1 MAEVFGVAAGA
12 IGVVSLSIQLAES
25 LHKVKSFYASV
36 KNAPPQVAELIEEI
50 EIMQDILGDL
60 ETGSQGATVA
70 SSPTM
75 RRCMKVAD
83 GATRRF
89 TTFATELQTRIKKS
103 KYRGGIKFAL
113 SRDDIKQ
120 MLDQLERTKSSL
132 NLAYSL
138 YQQATAEDRHVA
150 LMQAV
155 TSSHG
160 TAVQPA
166 QTVKV
171 SLLTQD
177 ATIPAHGGR
186 QVSRLNLVTGKT
198 LFKLT
203 TPEWLSSTICQLEVT
218 RSIVGL
224 NCLVRTYGIVPYDA
238 PVFKACR
245 NGDIVGMQR
254 LFDSGLASPFD
265 QRDCKG
271 SRISL
276 WLVGQRT
283 HWRLRCQV

>member
-1 MAEVFGVAAGA
+1 MAEAFGVAAGA

-25 LHKVKSFYASV
+25 LHKVKGFYESV
-36 KNAPPQVAELIEEI
+36 RNAPPQVAELIEEI

-60 ETGSQGATVA
+60 ETASQGVSLA
-70 SSPTM
+70 STPTM
-75 RRCMKVAD
+75 RRCMKIAQ
-83 GATRRF
+83 GATNRF
-89 TTFATELQTRIKKS
+89 TVFATELQTRIKKS

-113 SRDDIKQ
+113 YRDDIKQ

-132 NLAYSL
+132 NLAYKL
-138 YQQATAEDRHVA
+138 YEQAAARERHTA

-155 TSSHG
+155 TSNHG

-171 SLLTQD
+171 SLLMQD

-186 QVSRLNLVTGKT
+186 QVSRRQLATGKT

-203 TPEWLSSTICQLEVT
+203 TPDWLSSTICQLEV
-218 RSIVGL
+218 RRPIMGL
-224 NCLVRTYGIVPYDA
+224 TIFMRTYGIVPYDD
-238 PVFKACR
+238 PVFEACR
-245 NGDIVGMQR
+245 SGDVAGMQR

-265 QRDCKG
+265 EDEYG
-271 SRISL
+271 WSL
-276 WLVGQRT
+276 WRVGQHT
-283 HWRLRCQV
+283 H

>member
-25 LHKVKSFYASV
+25 LHKVKSFYQSV
-36 KNAPPQVAELIEEI
+36 KNAPPQVADLIEEI

-60 ETGSQGATVA
+60 ETGSQGASVA
-70 SSPTM
+70 STPTM

-83 GATRRF
+83 GATKRF

-132 NLAYSL
+132 GLAYSL
-138 YQQATAEDRHVA
+138 YQQATAEDRHAA
-150 LMQAV
+150 LIQAV
-155 TSSHG
+155 SSSQG
-160 TAVQPA
+160 TAVQTTQA
-166 QTVKV
+166 VKV
-171 SLLTQD
+171 LLPTKD
-177 ATIPAHGGR
+177 ITGLTHGGR
-186 QVSRLNLVTGKT
+186 QLSQRQLATGKM

-203 TPEWLSSTICQLEVT
+203 TPDWLSSTICQLEV
-218 RSIVGL
+218 RRPIMGL
-224 NCLVRTYGIVPYDA
+224 KVFMRIYGIVPYEA
-238 PVFKACR
+238 PVFEACR
-245 NGDIVGMQR
+245 RGDVVGMQR

-265 QRDCKG
+265 RNNYG
-271 SRISL
+271 ESL
-276 WLVGQRT
+276 WEVSCLIRQS
-283 HWRLRCQV
+283 LCCQV

>member
-75 RRCMKVAD
+75 RRCTKVAD

-89 TTFATELQTRIKKS
+89 TTFATELQTRVKKS

-138 YQQATAEDRHVA
+138 YQQAKAEDRHVA
-150 LMQAV
+150 LIQAV
-155 TSSHG
+155 ASSHG
-160 TAVQPA
+160 TAVQMV
-166 QTVKV
+166 QKNEV
-171 SLLTQD
+171 LLTVQD
-177 ATIPAHGGR
+177 TKLA
-186 QVSRLNLVTGKT
+186 TGKT

-203 TPEWLSSTICQLEVT
+203 TPDWLSSTICQLEVK

-224 NCLVRTYGIVPYDA
+224 DISMRKSGIVLEDA
-238 PVFKACR
+238 LFFKACCS
-245 NGDIVGMQR
+245 GGVAGMQR
-254 LFDSGLASPFD
+254 LFDGGLASPSD
-265 QRDCKG
+265 RNDYG
-271 SRISL
+271 LSL
-276 WLVGQRT
+276 WEVSY
-283 HWRLRCQV
+283 HKVEASKWQV

>member
-1 MAEVFGVAAGA
+1 V
-12 IGVVSLSIQLAES
+12 ISLSIQLAES
-25 LHKVKSFYASV
+25 LHKVKSFYESV

-60 ETGSQGATVA
+60 ETGSQGASLA
-70 SSPTM
+70 STPTM
-75 RRCMKVAD
+75 RRCMKIAQ
-83 GATRRF
+83 GATNRF
-89 TTFATELQTRIKKS
+89 AVFATELQTRIKKS
-103 KYRGGIKFAL
+103 RYRGGIKFAL

-171 SLLTQD
+171 SLLMQD

-186 QVSRLNLVTGKT
+186 RVSRCKLVAGKPV
-198 LFKLT
+198 FKMT
-203 TPEWLSSTICQLEVT
+203 TPEWLSSTICQLEVR

-224 NCLVRTYGIVPYDA
+224 NVFVRIYGIVPLDA
-238 PVFKACR
+238 PIFEACR
-245 NGDIVGMQR
+245 KGDVVDMRR

-265 QRDCKG
+265 KNG
-271 SRISL
+271 
-276 WLVGQRT
+276 
-283 HWRLRCQV
+283 HWTLLKVSCHTR

>member
-25 LHKVKSFYASV
+25 LHKVKSFYQSV
-36 KNAPPQVAELIEEI
+36 KNAPPQVADLIEEI

-60 ETGSQGATVA
+60 ETGSQGASVA
-70 SSPTM
+70 STPTM

-83 GATRRF
+83 GATKRF

-132 NLAYSL
+132 GLAYSL
-138 YQQATAEDRHVA
+138 YQQATAEDRHAA
-150 LMQAV
+150 LIQAV
-155 TSSHG
+155 SSSQG
-160 TAVQPA
+160 TAVQTTQA
-166 QTVKV
+166 VKV
-171 SLLTQD
+171 LLPTKD
-177 ATIPAHGGR
+177 ITGLTHGGR
-186 QVSRLNLVTGKT
+186 QLSRRQLATGKM

-203 TPEWLSSTICQLEVT
+203 TPDWLSSTICQLEV
-218 RSIVGL
+218 RRPIMGL
-224 NCLVRTYGIVPYDA
+224 KVFMRIYGIVPYEA
-238 PVFKACR
+238 PVFEACR
-245 NGDIVGMQR
+245 RGDVVGMQR

-265 QRDCKG
+265 RNNYG
-271 SRISL
+271 ESL
-276 WLVGQRT
+276 WEVSYLIR
-283 HWRLRCQV
+283 